1 MFGWKLGFMSRA
13 GLLGTGLLFWTLALY
28 IWQEETNTSYSA
40 LACLHFGSTALPHA
54 SM

>member
-28 IWQEETNTSYSA
+28 FWQEETNTVPWFAFILGA
-40 LACLHFGSTALPHA
+40 LLFLMQVC